1 MDFPW
6 ISHGFPMDFHGSLGS
21 PGLGGGRA
29 SAHRSTVA
37 ERDAR
42 GGAATSAVAGVWA
55 LFSDMFGK
63 K

>member
-1 MDFPW
+1 
-6 ISHGFPMDFHGSLGS
+6 MDFHGSPGS

-29 SAHRSTVA
+29 SAHRSPVA

-55 LFSDMFGK
+55 LFSDMAMDQYLLIQFLVG
-63 K
+63 